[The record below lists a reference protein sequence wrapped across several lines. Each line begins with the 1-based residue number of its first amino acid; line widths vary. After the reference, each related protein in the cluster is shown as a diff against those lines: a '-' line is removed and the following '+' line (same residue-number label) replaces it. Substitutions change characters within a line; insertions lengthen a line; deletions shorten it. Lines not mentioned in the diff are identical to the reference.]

1 MTTLDGTT
9 LLVMA
14 LIFTGVACFIWL
26 LSAFLFKSSPKI
38 SINFALT
45 NFFLGMFMLFYVLR
59 GVWPTLTT
67 YVVSDICV
75 ILGCLLLRRATQEF
89 SENKKTD
96 IELVGLFIFSILINI
111 YLRMQEHSIPLVI
124 IVCGISLYLVICSFN
139 NAYRYMIKNFAKIYS
154 ITTTAPLFL
163 MACILSIRIIATL
176 LHLNNPDLR
185 EHGAFNSG
193 FLIVMIICIIGF
205 NATAIGLV
213 VSKMI
218 TQIKRLSQ
226 EDPLT
231 KIFNRRHLNT
241 VAEEEISKVRKNHT
255 TLSIV
260 LLDIDHFKKVNDVYG
275 HAAGD
280 AALIGCVDIIKK
292 NIRSTDY
299 LGRLGG
305 EEFCILLPNTN
316 LEEAK
321 ILSERIRVSIEEHRI
336 IWEEHSIPITASFGI
351 TSFNEN
357 AQNEWSNLLNKADI
371 AMYKAKNNGRNQV
384 VIH

>member
-1 MTTLDGTT
+1 MMTLDGTT
-9 LLVMA
+9 LLIVA
-14 LIFTGVACFIWL
+14 LIFTGFSCFVWL

-38 SINFALT
+38 SVNFALA

-59 GVWPTLTT
+59 GVWPTLSI
-67 YVVSDICV
+67 YVMSDITV

-89 SENKKTD
+89 TDKEKTD
-96 IELVGLFIFSILINI
+96 LELAVLFFASTLIDI
-111 YLRMQEHSIPLVI
+111 YIRITGHHFYGVLM
-124 IVCGISLYLVICSFN
+124 VCSVSLYLVVHAFINS
-139 NAYRYMIKNFAKIYS
+139 YGYMIKNFAKVYS
-154 ITTTAPLFL
+154 ITTTAPLLL
-163 MACILSIRIIATL
+163 MGSVLAVRIVTSL
-176 LHLNNPDLR
+176 FQSGSPDLR
-185 EHGAFNSG
+185 QQGAFNTG
-193 FLIVMIICIIGF
+193 FLVVMMVSIIGF

-241 VAEEEISKVRKNHT
+241 VAEIEINKVRKNNS

-280 AALIGCVDIIKK
+280 VALITCVEVIKK
-292 NIRSTDY
+292 SIRSTDY
-299 LGRLGG
+299 VGRLGG

-316 LEEAK
+316 LEDAK
-321 ILSERIRVSIEEHRI
+321 VLSNRIRENIAAHHIV
-336 IWEEHSIPITASFGI
+336 WEEHTIPITASFGI
-351 TSFNEN
+351 TSFNSSG
-357 AQNEWSNLLNKADI
+357 QNEWSNLLNKADI
-371 AMYKAKNNGRNQV
+371 AMYQAKNNGRNQV
-384 VIH
+384 VLN

>member
-1 MTTLDGTT
+1 
-9 LLVMA
+9 
-14 LIFTGVACFIWL
+14 
-26 LSAFLFKSSPKI
+26 
-38 SINFALT
+38 
-45 NFFLGMFMLFYVLR
+45 
-59 GVWPTLTT
+59 
-67 YVVSDICV
+67 
-75 ILGCLLLRRATQEF
+75 
-89 SENKKTD
+89 
-96 IELVGLFIFSILINI
+96 
-111 YLRMQEHSIPLVI
+111 
-124 IVCGISLYLVICSFN
+124 
-139 NAYRYMIKNFAKIYS
+139 MIKHFAKVYS

-163 MACILSIRIIATL
+163 MASILAVRIFVTAFQL
-176 LHLNNPDLR
+176 QNPDLR
-185 EHGAFNSG
+185 HQGAFNTG
-193 FLIVMIICIIGF
+193 FLIVMIICVMGF

-218 TQIKRLSQ
+218 TQIKQLSQ

-231 KIFNRRHLNT
+231 KIFNRRHLT
-241 VAEEEISKVRKNHT
+241 TLAEEEISKVRKNHT
-255 TLSIV
+255 TLSVV

-280 AALIGCVDIIKK
+280 AALIACVDVIKK

-305 EEFCILLPNTN
+305 EEFCILLPDTT

-321 ILSERIRVSIEEHRI
+321 ILSERIRASIEAHKVV
-336 IWEEHSIPITASFGI
+336 WEEHSIPITASFGI

-384 VIH
+384 ALN